1 MAAGVWLA
9 VGLGVA
15 VLVSSESSADDLGD
29 AQSGSNGEELAVVA
43 HTNGDV
49 PPEDEVADAVATTP
63 EGSESAGPRPLIRFE
78 NANPRMS
85 SGGLVER
92 RMGARSSYRER
103 IRHRG
108 VYSSRHGQPD
118 LSGQIRHSGASTGRL
133 ARYQSRGRI
142 RYDGVT
148 RSRDRARIANIRVNW
163 MGADR
168 QLQRFGVP
176 AY

>member
-1 MAAGVWLA
+1 MM
-9 VGLGVA
+9 
-15 VLVSSESSADDLGD
+15 
-29 AQSGSNGEELAVVA
+29 SGE
-43 HTNGDV
+43 
-49 PPEDEVADAVATTP
+49 
-63 EGSESAGPRPLIRFE
+63 SESAGPRSLIRFE

-85 SGGLVER
+85 SGGLIER
-92 RMGARSSYRER
+92 RMGARDSYRER
-103 IRHRG
+103 IRHLG
-108 VYSSRHGQPD
+108 VYSSRHAQPD
-118 LSGQIRHSGASTGRL
+118 LSGRIRRSGVATGTL
-133 ARYQSRGRI
+133 ARYHARSLI